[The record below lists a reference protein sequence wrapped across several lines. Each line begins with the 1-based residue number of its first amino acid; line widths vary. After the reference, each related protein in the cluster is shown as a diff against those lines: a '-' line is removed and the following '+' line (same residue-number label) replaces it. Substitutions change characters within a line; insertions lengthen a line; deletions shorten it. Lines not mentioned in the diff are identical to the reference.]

1 MERRAFGAVCRGW
14 APVLAWGVSVVATMA
29 GAPVAAQERRC
40 PDGDDRVVR
49 VDIAV
54 DVDAGRITVRP
65 DSAEVFLE
73 PEGEQPNR
81 VCWVL
86 SGMPDGHRL
95 RFESKPGGDPGL
107 FPRLH
112 RVITRPGGF
121 ANSGRPARAGTWVY
135 ALRVENLD
143 GKTAAEVDP
152 QVIVRA
158 PTSGG
163 GGVRDGGGTGDSAQE

>member
-1 MERRAFGAVCRGW
+1 MERRAFRSVCRRWTPAGVW
-14 APVLAWGVSVVATMA
+14 AVAVMATVA
-29 GAPVAAQERRC
+29 GAPVSAQERRC

-54 DVDAGRITVRP
+54 DVDAGRITVQP
-65 DSAEVFLE
+65 DSVEVFLE
-73 PEGEQPNR
+73 PEAEQPNR

-107 FPRLH
+107 FPKLH
-112 RVITRPGGF
+112 RVITRPDGF

-143 GKTAAEVDP
+143 GKTVAEVDP

-158 PTSGG
+158 PTSAAGG
-163 GGVRDGGGTGDSAQE
+163 SGDGSQE

>member
-1 MERRAFGAVCRGW
+1 M
-14 APVLAWGVSVVATMA
+14 
-29 GAPVAAQERRC
+29 VAAVAAAIAIVVGTPSGAQGRRC
-40 PDGDDRVVR
+40 PDGDDKVVR

-54 DVDAGRITVRP
+54 DVDAAEITVAP
-65 DSAEVFLE
+65 DSVEVFLE

-107 FPRLH
+107 FPKLH
-112 RVITRPGGF
+112 RVITRPDGF

-135 ALRVENLD
+135 ALRVENMD
-143 GKTAAEVDP
+143 GKTVAEVDP

-158 PTSGG
+158 PTTSGG
-163 GGVRDGGGTGDSAQE
+163 GGVRGDDGGADDSSRE